1 MQGTPVLV
9 TNSLDVNRGG
19 MTKAV
24 LLRANKLAD
33 HYDQVYILTF
43 TYQQRYHQIINELYN
58 NNELDPRVKVL
69 NMFED
74 LKPKKKFKLFNKIS
88 NKHDKGLLRIKDKE
102 KSKPTYRYYRNGI
115 YVKYERYD
123 DQNILNFIDNMNES
137 RHRVSRE
144 EYNSYGQLVRKRHV
158 DLHSNKPRLDRYFDD
173 NGKAYLTIWVNPV
186 TQEGQRTVLMN
197 GKPKEFKTP
206 GGLKKNWLK
215 KKTKQINNPILIL
228 DNKKHFQKALKI
240 DNCKRIFVIHNSHL
254 RKPYTNINKV
264 KKVYHDLFENLNKQD
279 QVVFLT
285 EKQKNDAEQIYGEN
299 NNFHVIPHPVNHSN
313 MNYLDEKVEY
323 DPHSVVAIARLHPVK
338 RMDEALRAFRKV
350 VDEIPDA
357 KFMIYGKG
365 ELEGELKSLI
375 NELGLDENVSL
386 CGYTN
391 KPLKEYQKAAC
402 SILTSDFE
410 GFGLVVLE
418 SLSVGTPVVSYNTKY
433 GPDDIIRDEVDGMV
447 VEQGDKDAL
456 AQGIIELMTDSSKRE
471 LFSENAK
478 EVHSRFSEEKYING
492 WINLIDSFDEFQN
505 NE

>member
-1 MQGTPVLV
+1 MKGTPVLV

-19 MTKAV
+19 MTKAA
-24 LLRANKLAD
+24 LLRANWLAE
-33 HYDQVYILTF
+33 HYDQVYILTV
-43 TYQQRYHQIINELYN
+43 TYQQRYHQIIKELRN
-58 NNELDPRVKVL
+58 NNELDPRVKVV

-74 LKPKKKFKLFNKIS
+74 LKPKKKFKLFHKSS
-88 NKHDKGLLRIKDKE
+88 NKHDKGLLKIKDKE
-102 KSKPTYRYYRNGI
+102 KSEPTYRYYRNGV

-123 DQNILNFIDNMNES
+123 NQNSLNFIDHMNES

-144 EYNSYGQLVRKRHV
+144 EFNAYGNLVRERHM
-158 DLHSNKPRLDRYFDD
+158 DLNSNKPRLDRYFDD
-173 NGKAYLTIWVNPV
+173 IGKAYLTIWVNPV

-197 GKPKEFKTP
+197 GRTKEFKTP

-215 KKTKQINNPILIL
+215 RKVKQIKNPILIL

-264 KKVYHDLFENLNKQD
+264 KNVYHDLFVNLNEQD

-313 MNYLDEKVEY
+313 INYLDRKVEHN
-323 DPHSVVAIARLHPVK
+323 PHTLVTVARLQPEK
-338 RMDEALRAFRKV
+338 RIDEAIRAFRKV

-357 KFMIYGKG
+357 KFLIYGKG
-365 ELEGELKSLI
+365 KLEDDLKTLI
-375 NELGLDENVSL
+375 NELDLDENVSL

-391 KPLKEYQKAAC
+391 KPLEEYQKAAC
-402 SILTSDFE
+402 SILTSNFE

-418 SLSVGTPVVSYNTKY
+418 SLSVGTPVVSYNIKY
-433 GPDDIIRDEVDGMV
+433 GPDDIIRDQVDGMV

-456 AQGIIELMTDSSKRE
+456 AQGVIELMTNSSKRE

-478 EVHSRFSEEKYING
+478 EVHDRFSEEKYING
-492 WINLIDSFDEFQN
+492 WTNLIDSFDDFRD